1 MRRSPLLALI
11 GLLAVTSLGVG
22 CATTRSTPQRPSGP
36 PAAKLFPLAIGNRWT
51 YRVQFM
57 GAKQLLSV
65 SIVSGGQGE
74 FVDNRGQHY
83 FFDHAGL
90 RDDKR
95 YLLREPLELG
105 KKWSAVVSLTESEG
119 YEVVGVGETIEVPA
133 GHFVGCV
140 RVEGRSPGGQGV
152 QLAEQVY
159 CPDVG
164 LVRVTT
170 YEEREGQRGPPQW
183 REELEAYR
191 VEGARGGQ
199 AFQDNPSSS
208 P

>member
-1 MRRSPLLALI
+1 MLGTTPRMLLLAAA
-11 GLLAVTSLGVG
+11 LAFTSA
-22 CATTRSTPQRPSGP
+22 CATAPPVPTKPSGP

-57 GAKQLLSV
+57 GVKQLLSL

-74 FVDNRGQHY
+74 FVDNHGQHY

-95 YLLREPLELG
+95 YLLRDPTELG
-105 KKWSAVVSLTESEG
+105 RKWSAVVSLTESES
-119 YEVVGVGETIEVPA
+119 YEVMGVNETIDVPA
-133 GHFVGCV
+133 GHFTECV

-152 QLAEQVY
+152 QVAEQVY
-159 CPDVG
+159 CPQVG

-170 YEEREGQRGPPQW
+170 YEERDGQRGPAQW

-191 VEGARGGQ
+191 VQE
-199 AFQDNPSSS
+199 
-208 P
+208 

>member
-1 MRRSPLLALI
+1 MRCFPVLSLI
-11 GLLAVTSLGVG
+11 GLLA
-22 CATTRSTPQRPSGP
+22 CATAAPVPTRPSGP

-95 YLLREPLELG
+95 YLLKDPMELG
-105 KKWSAVVSLTESEG
+105 RKWSAVVSLTESES
-119 YEVVGVGETIEVPA
+119 YEVVGIGETIEIPA
-133 GHFVGCV
+133 GHFNGCV
-140 RVEGRSPGGQGV
+140 RVEGRSPGGQGIQV
-152 QLAEQVY
+152 AEQVY
-159 CPDVG
+159 CPQVG

-170 YEEREGQRGPPQW
+170 FEERDGARGPPQW
-183 REELEAYR
+183 REVLEAYR
-191 VEGARGGQ
+191 VDGASGGQ
-199 AFQDNPSSS
+199 PEEAPPGQSPSA